1 MTRLRSIWSI
11 PETKYLAGDGF
22 PEKTLT
28 DGESPLGTAHN
39 RQYGLANTGYY
50 IYYYLFMST
59 FYRVFKTERK
69 WYSVLLIKVAQ
80 LCRIDGLVI
89 TPANNAF
96 LSLSRMVVDT

>member
-1 MTRLRSIWSI
+1 
-11 PETKYLAGDGF
+11 
-22 PEKTLT
+22 
-28 DGESPLGTAHN
+28 
-39 RQYGLANTGYY
+39 
-50 IYYYLFMST
+50 MST

-96 LSLSRMVVDT
+96 LSLSRMVVDTWWGFGSSMDLKSKINQTLTIGLISIHMLTCTPGAKIKSPC